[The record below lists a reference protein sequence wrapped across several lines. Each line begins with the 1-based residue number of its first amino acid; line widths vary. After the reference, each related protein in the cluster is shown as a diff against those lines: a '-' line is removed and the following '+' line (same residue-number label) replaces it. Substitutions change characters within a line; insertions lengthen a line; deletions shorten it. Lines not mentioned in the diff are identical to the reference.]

1 MKLWLA
7 RWTSKEI
14 VLKIHSTNEAIMF
27 LEAVQ
32 KQIKIVDIF
41 ADYYPGRVTIRFEGA
56 KEKLKDA
63 LEITKRIHQIVNGM
77 LYPDDE
83 EFYNYD
89 IEFLSKVTGKT
100 FPIKPLLQILDYKG
114 YESQRK
120 EGVFFSKINYNSILE
135 LITLLDKTM
144 AEIPYEVSTSSLRD
158 VILVLAIVKNTT
170 IDQTIASAKK
180 VKIVEEDELKRLKL
194 IVEPTQAL
202 EKCIKITK

>member
-1 MKLWLA
+1 MA
-7 RWTSKEI
+7 RWTSKEM
-14 VLKIHSTNEAIMF
+14 VLKINSTNEVIMF
-27 LEAVQ
+27 LEALQ
-32 KQIKIVDIF
+32 KQIKIVNIF
-41 ADYYPGRVTIRFEGA
+41 ADYYPGSVTIRFEGA

-63 LEITKRIHQIVNGM
+63 IEITKRIHQIVKGM

-114 YESQRK
+114 YDGHRK
-120 EGVFFSKINYNSILE
+120 EGVFYSKINYNSLLG

-144 AEIPYEVSTSSLRD
+144 TEIPYEVATSSLRD
-158 VILVLAIVKNTT
+158 VILVITIAKNTT
-170 IDQTIASAKK
+170 IDKAIASAKK
-180 VKIVEEDELKRLKL
+180 AKIVEEDELNRLKL
-194 IVEPTQAL
+194 VVEPTQAL

>member
-1 MKLWLA
+1 MA
-7 RWTSKEI
+7 RWTSKEM
-14 VLKIHSTNEAIMF
+14 VLKINSTNEVIMF
-27 LEAVQ
+27 LEALQ

-41 ADYYPGRVTIRFEGA
+41 ADYYPGSITIRFEGA
-56 KEKLKDA
+56 KEKLKDSI
-63 LEITKRIHQIVNGM
+63 EITKRIHQIVNGM

-114 YESQRK
+114 YKGHRK
-120 EGVFFSKINYNSILE
+120 EGVFYSKINYNSLLE

-144 AEIPYEVSTSSLRD
+144 TEIPYEVATSSLRD
-158 VILVLAIVKNTT
+158 VILVIAIAKNTT
-170 IDQTIASAKK
+170 IDQAIASAKK
-180 VKIVEEDELKRLKL
+180 AKIVEEDELKRLKL
-194 IVEPTQAL
+194 IVEPIQAL

>member
-1 MKLWLA
+1 M
-7 RWTSKEI
+7 
-14 VLKIHSTNEAIMF
+14 VLKINSTNEVIMF
-27 LEAVQ
+27 LEALQ
-32 KQIKIVDIF
+32 KQIKIVNIF
-41 ADYYPGRVTIRFEGA
+41 ADYYPGSVTIRFEGA

-63 LEITKRIHQIVNGM
+63 IEITKRIHQIVKGM

-114 YESQRK
+114 YDGHRK
-120 EGVFFSKINYNSILE
+120 EGVFYSKINYNSLLE

-144 AEIPYEVSTSSLRD
+144 TEIPYEVATSSLRD
-158 VILVLAIVKNTT
+158 VILVIAIAKNTT
-170 IDQTIASAKK
+170 IDKAIASAKK
-180 VKIVEEDELKRLKL
+180 AKIVEEDELNRLKL
-194 IVEPTQAL
+194 VVEPTQAL

>member
-1 MKLWLA
+1 
-7 RWTSKEI
+7 
-14 VLKIHSTNEAIMF
+14 MF

-83 EFYNYD
+83 FYNYD

-114 YESQRK
+114 YDSQRK
-120 EGVFFSKINYNSILE
+120 EGVFFSKIDYNSLLE
-135 LITLLDKTM
+135 LITLLDKTLT
-144 AEIPYEVSTSSLRD
+144 EIPYEVSTSSLRD
-158 VILVLAIVKNTT
+158 VILVIAIAKNTT
-170 IDQTIASAKK
+170 IDQAIASAKK
-180 VKIVEEDELKRLKL
+180 AKIVEEDELKRLKL
-194 IVEPTQAL
+194 IIEPTQAL

>member
-1 MKLWLA
+1 LA
-7 RWTSKEI
+7 RWTSKEM
-14 VLKIHSTNEAIMF
+14 VLKINSTNEVIMF
-27 LEAVQ
+27 LEALQ
-32 KQIKIVDIF
+32 KQIKIVNIF
-41 ADYYPGRVTIRFEGA
+41 ADYYPGSVTIRFEGA

-63 LEITKRIHQIVNGM
+63 IEITKRIHQIVKGM

-114 YESQRK
+114 YDGHRK
-120 EGVFFSKINYNSILE
+120 EGVFYSKINYNSLLG

-144 AEIPYEVSTSSLRD
+144 TEIPYEVATSSLRD
-158 VILVLAIVKNTT
+158 VILVIAIAKNTT
-170 IDQTIASAKK
+170 IDKAIASAKK
-180 VKIVEEDELKRLKL
+180 AKIVEEDELNRLKL
-194 IVEPTQAL
+194 VVEPTQAL

>member
-1 MKLWLA
+1 MA
-7 RWTSKEI
+7 RWTSKEM
-14 VLKIHSTNEAIMF
+14 VLKINSTNEVIMF
-27 LEAVQ
+27 LEALQ

-41 ADYYPGRVTIRFEGA
+41 ADYYPGSITIRFEGA

-63 LEITKRIHQIVNGM
+63 IEITKRIHQIVKGM

-114 YESQRK
+114 YDGHRK
-120 EGVFFSKINYNSILE
+120 EGVFYSKINYNSLLG

-144 AEIPYEVSTSSLRD
+144 TEIPYEVATSSLRD
-158 VILVLAIVKNTT
+158 VILVIAIAKNTT
-170 IDQTIASAKK
+170 IDKAIASAKK
-180 VKIVEEDELKRLKL
+180 AKIVEEDELNRLKL
-194 IVEPTQAL
+194 VVEPTQAL

>member
-1 MKLWLA
+1 MA
-7 RWTSKEI
+7 RWTSKEM
-14 VLKIHSTNEAIMF
+14 VLKINSTNEVIMF
-27 LEAVQ
+27 LEALQ
-32 KQIKIVDIF
+32 KQIKIVNIF
-41 ADYYPGRVTIRFEGA
+41 ADYYPGSVTIRFEGA

-63 LEITKRIHQIVNGM
+63 IEITKRIHQIVKGM

-114 YESQRK
+114 YDGHRR
-120 EGVFFSKINYNSILE
+120 EGVFYSKINYNSLLG

-144 AEIPYEVSTSSLRD
+144 TEIPYEVATSSLRD
-158 VILVLAIVKNTT
+158 VILVIAIAKNTT
-170 IDQTIASAKK
+170 IDKAIASAKK
-180 VKIVEEDELKRLKL
+180 AKIVEEDELNRLKL
-194 IVEPTQAL
+194 VVEPTQAL

>member
-1 MKLWLA
+1 MA
-7 RWTSKEI
+7 RWTSKEM
-14 VLKIHSTNEAIMF
+14 VLKINSTNEVIMF
-27 LEAVQ
+27 LEALQ
-32 KQIKIVDIF
+32 KQIKIVNIF
-41 ADYYPGRVTIRFEGA
+41 ADYYPGSVTIRFEGA

-63 LEITKRIHQIVNGM
+63 IEITKRIHQIVKGM

-114 YESQRK
+114 YEGHRK
-120 EGVFFSKINYNSILE
+120 EGVFYSKINYNSLLG

-144 AEIPYEVSTSSLRD
+144 TEIPYEVATSSLRD
-158 VILVLAIVKNTT
+158 VILVIAIAKNTT
-170 IDQTIASAKK
+170 IDKAIASAKK
-180 VKIVEEDELKRLKL
+180 AKIVEEDELNRLKL
-194 IVEPTQAL
+194 VVEPTQAL

>member
-1 MKLWLA
+1 M
-7 RWTSKEI
+7 
-14 VLKIHSTNEAIMF
+14 VLKINSTNEVIMF
-27 LEAVQ
+27 LEALQ
-32 KQIKIVDIF
+32 KQIKIVNIF
-41 ADYYPGRVTIRFEGA
+41 ADYYPGSVTIRFEGA

-63 LEITKRIHQIVNGM
+63 IEITKRIHQIVKGM

-114 YESQRK
+114 YDGHRK
-120 EGVFFSKINYNSILE
+120 EGVFYSKINYNSLLG

-144 AEIPYEVSTSSLRD
+144 TEIPYEVATSSLRD
-158 VILVLAIVKNTT
+158 VILVIAIAKNTT
-170 IDQTIASAKK
+170 IDKAIASAKK
-180 VKIVEEDELKRLKL
+180 AKIVEEDELNRLKL
-194 IVEPTQAL
+194 VVEPTQAL

>member
-1 MKLWLA
+1 MA
-7 RWTSKEI
+7 RWTSKEM
-14 VLKIHSTNEAIMF
+14 VLKINSTNEVIMF
-27 LEAVQ
+27 LEALQ
-32 KQIKIVDIF
+32 KQIKIVNIF
-41 ADYYPGRVTIRFEGA
+41 ADYYPGSVTIRFEGA

-63 LEITKRIHQIVNGM
+63 IEITKRIHQIVKGM

-114 YESQRK
+114 YDGHRK
-120 EGVFFSKINYNSILE
+120 EGVFYSKINYNSLLG

-144 AEIPYEVSTSSLRD
+144 TEIPYEVATSSLRD
-158 VILVLAIVKNTT
+158 VILVIAIAKNTT
-170 IDQTIASAKK
+170 IDKAIASAKK
-180 VKIVEEDELKRLKL
+180 AKIVEEDELNRLKL
-194 IVEPTQAL
+194 VVEPTQAL